1 MFHIGTIS
9 TLPSIRVSFMA
20 AEKGNILIID
30 DDREVLLSA
39 RMVLR
44 KEYSK
49 ADIMES
55 PDKLEAVLR
64 DGHYDVIL
72 LDMNFV
78 PGETGGEEGIR
89 WLRRILSI
97 DEDINVVMM
106 TAYGDINLA
115 VEAMKFGAVD
125 FIVKPWDNSKL
136 LATVHTAFE
145 LSRSR
150 KEIRKLRSREFLLAE
165 TINREYENIIG
176 KSPAMQS
183 VFETIGKVADTDA
196 NVLILGEN
204 GTGKELVA
212 RAIHR
217 SSSRKNESFMPVD
230 MAAIPEPLF
239 ESELFG
245 HVRGA
250 FTGAGEDRAGRFE
263 LASGGT
269 LFLDEIGNVAT
280 SLQSKLLNVLQNK
293 QVYRVGSAFP
303 ADIDIRL
310 ICATNA
316 DLARKV
322 SEGEFREDLLYR
334 INTVEVRI
342 PPLRDRVA
350 DIPDLVNHYVPF
362 YAGKYGKRGIRAGKG
377 AMDKLMRYRWP
388 GNVRELQHLVER
400 AVIMCLTDTLGPDDF
415 PLQRALENNLP
426 LKGKYDLESLE
437 KQAIIAAIGRNGGN
451 LSVVAKE
458 LGLGRTTLYRK
469 IEKYGINNKPS

>member
-1 MFHIGTIS
+1 MKM
-9 TLPSIRVSFMA
+9 MA
-20 AEKGNILIID
+20 ETQGNILIID

-44 KEYSK
+44 KEYGK

-55 PDKLEAVLR
+55 PEMLEKVLR

-72 LDMNFV
+72 LDMNFL
-78 PGETGGEEGIR
+78 PGETGGGEGIR
-89 WLRRILSI
+89 WLKRILAI

-115 VEAMKFGAVD
+115 VEAMKFGAAD
-125 FIVKPWDNSKL
+125 FIVKPWENSKL
-136 LATVHTAFE
+136 LATVHAAFE

-150 KEIRKLRSREFLLAE
+150 KEIRKLRSREFLLE
-165 TINREYENIIG
+165 NKINREYENMIG
-176 KSPAMQS
+176 QSPAMRS
-183 VFETIGKVADTDA
+183 VFETIDKVADTDA
-196 NVLILGEN
+196 NILILGEN

-212 RAIHR
+212 RAIHK
-217 SSSRKNESFMPVD
+217 SSSRKGQSFIPVD
-230 MAAIPEPLF
+230 MAAIPESLF

-245 HVRGA
+245 HVKGA
-250 FTGAGEDRAGRFE
+250 FTGAGKDRAGRFE

-269 LFLDEIGNVAT
+269 LFLDEIGNIAT
-280 SLQSKLLNVLQNK
+280 ALQSKLLTVLQNK
-293 QVYRVGSAFP
+293 QVYRVGSGSTV
-303 ADIDIRL
+303 DIDIRL

-362 YAGKYGKRGIRAGKG
+362 YAGKYGKSGLRAGKD

-400 AVIMCLTDTLGPDDF
+400 AVIMCRTDTLTSDDF
-415 PLQRALENNLP
+415 PLQRELENKFP
-426 LKGKYDLESLE
+426 LKGPYDLEELE
-437 KQAIIAAIGRNGGN
+437 KQAIIASIGRNKGN
-451 LSVVAKE
+451 LSVVARE